1 VIFSNKLTNELSR
14 FEEARRRGNTF
25 TRLALMI
32 VPPVVLAIM
41 VVFPMLELLT
51 HTNRLGL

>member
-1 VIFSNKLTNELSR
+1 MSC
-14 FEEARRRGNTF
+14 RRGNTF

-32 VPPVVLAIM
+32 VM
-41 VVFPMLELLT
+41 VVFPMLELLA